1 MGRLRKPR
9 KPDEEDKRREK
20 AAERGKWKGIKP
32 GALQQFR
39 TDLTLV

>member
-9 KPDEEDKRREK
+9 KPDEEDMWREK
-20 AAERGKWKGIKP
+20 AAERGKWKRIKP
-32 GALQQFR
+32 GALQQFI